1 MILHNVY
8 YYKSRR
14 FGQKPLKFFLPR
26 AAARFYRF
34 LTRARYNSLKKSE
47 GEIFMSIKTPA
58 EISQAALAAGIAKS
72 RLALGT
78 MLLMGFLA
86 GAYIGM
92 GGYFMLVVTQDA
104 AQVAGV
110 GISKLLGGVVFSLG
124 LFLVLTAGAEL
135 VTGNCLMPIAYL
147 SKKISFSAMLRN
159 LCAVYCANFAGALF
173 FAALIYSSGL
183 ISEQCGAA
191 ALSLAAMK
199 SSLPVSY
206 MLIRGVLCNW
216 FVCLAVWIAFGAQD
230 TAGKFIAAL
239 LPISAFVAM
248 GFEHC
253 VANMFFIPLGLMLN
267 GGAFPALTAA
277 AFAKN
282 LFFVTIGNAAGGAIF
297 VALFYFLIFRK
308 ELTKA

>member
-1 MILHNVY
+1 M
-8 YYKSRR
+8 
-14 FGQKPLKFFLPR
+14 G
-26 AAARFYRF
+26 
-34 LTRARYNSLKKSE
+34 
-47 GEIFMSIKTPA
+47 IKTPA
-58 EISQAALAAGIAKS
+58 EISQAALAAGVAKS
-72 RLALGT
+72 RLAFGT
-78 MLLMGFLA
+78 MVLMGFLA

-104 AQVAGV
+104 ARFAGV
-110 GISKLLGGVVFSLG
+110 GISKMLGGIVFSLG

-135 VTGNCLMPIAYL
+135 VTGNCLMPIACL
-147 SKKISFSAMLRN
+147 SKKISFASMMRN
-159 LCAVYCANFAGALF
+159 ICAVYFANFAGALF
-173 FAALIYSSGL
+173 FAALIFASGL
-183 ISEQCGAA
+183 ISEKCGTA

-199 SSLPVSY
+199 SSLPAGQ

-230 TAGKFIAAL
+230 TAGKFVAAL

-253 VANMFFIPLGLMLN
+253 VANMFFIPLGMMLN

-282 LFFVTIGNAAGGAIF
+282 LFFVSIGNAIGGAVF
-297 VALFYFLIFRK
+297 VALFYFLIFRR
-308 ELTKA
+308 ELLKA

>member
-1 MILHNVY
+1 
-8 YYKSRR
+8 
-14 FGQKPLKFFLPR
+14 
-26 AAARFYRF
+26 
-34 LTRARYNSLKKSE
+34 
-47 GEIFMSIKTPA
+47 MSIKTPA

-147 SKKISFSAMLRN
+147 SKKISFAAMLRN

-230 TAGKFIAAL
+230 TSGKFVAAL

>member
-1 MILHNVY
+1 
-8 YYKSRR
+8 
-14 FGQKPLKFFLPR
+14 
-26 AAARFYRF
+26 
-34 LTRARYNSLKKSE
+34 
-47 GEIFMSIKTPA
+47 MSIRTPA
-58 EISQAALAAGIAKS
+58 EISHDVLAAGIDKS

-86 GAYIGM
+86 GAYVGM

-135 VTGNCLMPIAYL
+135 VTGNCLMTIACL
-147 SKKISFSAMLRN
+147 SKKISFPAMMRN
-159 LCAVYCANFAGALF
+159 LCVVYCANFAGALF
-173 FAALIYSSGL
+173 FATIVYQSGL
-183 ISEQCGAA
+183 ISDQCGAA
-191 ALSLAAMK
+191 ALALAASK
-199 SSLPVSY
+199 CSLPVNY
-206 MLIRGVLCNW
+206 MLVRGVLCNW

-230 TAGKFIAAL
+230 TASKFIAAL
-239 LPISAFVAM
+239 LPISAFTAM

-267 GGAFPALTAA
+267 GGASQALTVA

-282 LFFVTIGNAAGGAIF
+282 LVFVTIGNVAGGAFF

-308 ELTKA
+308 DLKRA

>member
-1 MILHNVY
+1 MRIKL
-8 YYKSRR
+8 
-14 FGQKPLKFFLPR
+14 
-26 AAARFYRF
+26 A
-34 LTRARYNSLKKSE
+34 E
-47 GEIFMSIKTPA
+47 GEIFMGIKTPA
-58 EISQAALAAGIAKS
+58 EISQAALAAGVAKS
-72 RLALGT
+72 RLAFGT
-78 MLLMGFLA
+78 MVLMGFLA

-104 AQVAGV
+104 AQFAGV
-110 GISKLLGGVVFSLG
+110 GISKMLGGVVFSLG

-135 VTGNCLMPIAYL
+135 VTGNCLMPIACL
-147 SKKISFSAMLRN
+147 SKKISFASMMRN
-159 LCAVYCANFAGALF
+159 ICAVYFANFAGALF
-173 FAALIYSSGL
+173 FAALIFASGL
-183 ISEQCGAA
+183 ISEKCGAA

-199 SSLPVSY
+199 SSLPAGQ

-230 TAGKFIAAL
+230 TAGKFVAAL

-253 VANMFFIPLGLMLN
+253 VANMFFIPLGMMLN

-282 LFFVTIGNAAGGAIF
+282 LFFVSIGNAIGGAVF
-297 VALFYFLIFRK
+297 VAFFYFLIFRR
-308 ELTKA
+308 ELLKA